1 MPLGTVVLRNECLL
15 SWQLEAL
22 KGQHSDLSQQLG
34 ALRSGAVPKQ
44 EELDQIQNLEKEIA
58 EGESLLTDLNRK
70 SKKLRE
76 KAKELQDK
84 LENAGGERL
93 KQQKILIL
101 KLEQNINQTST
112 DINRRKVLV
121 TTSSKTLQKL
131 QKSVEDAT
139 IDRDKGTKEKERLV
153 AEFKEIESKAFV
165 TQEKYTHLQE
175 VSFVSVPLKLLLGYI
190 NNLLYDITN
199 GLFLSN
205 SRLMLM
211 SKHVFQIFNA
221 SGSL

>member
-1 MPLGTVVLRNECLL
+1 ML
-15 SWQLEAL
+15 
-22 KGQHSDLSQQLG
+22 
-34 ALRSGAVPKQ
+34 
-44 EELDQIQNLEKEIA
+44 
-58 EGESLLTDLNRK
+58 
-70 SKKLRE
+70 
-76 KAKELQDK
+76 
-84 LENAGGERL
+84 
-93 KQQKILIL
+93 
-101 KLEQNINQTST
+101 QNINQTST

-199 GLFLSN
+199 GLFFI
-205 SRLMLM
+205 
-211 SKHVFQIFNA
+211 KQWTDAHVKTCFPDLRCIWQ
-221 SGSL
+221 SLNPLFTTSPCSLLNTC

>member
-1 MPLGTVVLRNECLL
+1 ML
-15 SWQLEAL
+15 
-22 KGQHSDLSQQLG
+22 
-34 ALRSGAVPKQ
+34 
-44 EELDQIQNLEKEIA
+44 
-58 EGESLLTDLNRK
+58 
-70 SKKLRE
+70 
-76 KAKELQDK
+76 
-84 LENAGGERL
+84 
-93 KQQKILIL
+93 
-101 KLEQNINQTST
+101 QNINQTST

-175 VSFVSVPLKLLLGYI
+175 VSFISAPLKLLLGYI

-199 GLFLSN
+199 GLFFIKQWTDAHVNMFSRSLMHLVVSECFIHNFTLLSPEYLL
-205 SRLMLM
+205 S
-211 SKHVFQIFNA
+211 S
-221 SGSL
+221 

>member
-1 MPLGTVVLRNECLL
+1 
-15 SWQLEAL
+15 
-22 KGQHSDLSQQLG
+22 
-34 ALRSGAVPKQ
+34 
-44 EELDQIQNLEKEIA
+44 
-58 EGESLLTDLNRK
+58 
-70 SKKLRE
+70 
-76 KAKELQDK
+76 

-175 VSFVSVPLKLLLGYI
+175 VSFISVPLKLLLGYI

-199 GLFLSN
+199 GLFFYQT
-205 SRLMLM
+205 
-211 SKHVFQIFNA
+211 VD
-221 SGSL
+221 